1 MGELVL
7 VLLVTM
13 SAEAKKDPGITL
25 FDGENYSLW
34 KHRIRG
40 LIEDEDALTVLDDP
54 IPEKKEDDWKK
65 KERIAK
71 GIIRR
76 HLHNTLVLIATE
88 EDSARDV
95 IKKLDSVYDR
105 KSGASKIAVK
115 KKMANFKIK
124 DDIPLGNQL
133 LLFDD
138 LLIEYRSATGKTLDD
153 DEKITILLIALP
165 PSYTE
170 KNGVHKNMN
179 D

>member
-1 MGELVL
+1 M
-7 VLLVTM
+7 
-13 SAEAKKDPGITL
+13 
-25 FDGENYSLW
+25 
-34 KHRIRG
+34 
-40 LIEDEDALTVLDDP
+40 
-54 IPEKKEDDWKK
+54 
-65 KERIAK
+65 
-71 GIIRR
+71 
-76 HLHNTLVLIATE
+76 
-88 EDSARDV
+88 
-95 IKKLDSVYDR
+95 YDR
-105 KSGASKIAVK
+105 KSAASKIAVK